1 MRYEVIRYFTDLQ
14 DNNFAY
20 NLGDTFPREGKE
32 VSQARIDELSGTGN
46 KQGRPLIRAV
56 YEQPVISDEDFAK
69 DMNPPTYDYSKNDIM
84 RMPKDKLQSLGNEL
98 GIDDAFN
105 LTGGALKPLI
115 IGKLGL

>member
-20 NLGDTFPREGKE
+20 NLGDTFPRAGKE

-56 YEQPVISDEDFAK
+56 YEQPVISDDDFAK

-84 RMPKDKLQSLGNEL
+84 RMSTANLKELGAEL
-98 GIDDAFN
+98 GIEDADN
-105 LTGGALKPLI
+105 KTGGALKPLI
-115 IGKLGL
+115 IEKLGL